1 MPSQLRIYTIKPGLL
16 DEFTAF
22 WRAEI
27 VPLRQG
33 FGFAVDG
40 AWSDV
45 ETSTFAWI
53 ASHDD
58 FDAAAA
64 AYYAS
69 PDRAALTHDPAEY
82 IDAMDL
88 RMVEAVA
95 GPGRTA

>member
-1 MPSQLRIYTIKPGLL
+1 MPSQLRIYTIRPGLL

-27 VPLRQG
+27 VPLRRR

-40 AWSDV
+40 AWSDA
-45 ETSTFAWI
+45 ETRTFAWI
-53 ASHDD
+53 ATHAD

-69 PDRAALTHDPAEY
+69 PGRAGLTHDPDEY
-82 IDAMDL
+82 IEHVDL
-88 RMVEAVA
+88 RMVAPVA
-95 GPGRTA
+95 LDA